1 MPRKGEPRIKI
12 HRDRPRVTDAN
23 RNSRKGRDGT
33 QHGRTATGVRLT
45 PVRNLIN
52 RPMSALGQ
60 KRTFSA
66 ITIYVRYWGVS
77 GHSHLVRAYE
87 STAQAVPPQNPNR
100 RVRVLRASAKIQP
113 HYAEKGGS
121 DGEAIDNRTPAVAR
135 GEDLIDILKV

>member
-1 MPRKGEPRIKI
+1 MS
-12 HRDRPRVTDAN
+12 A
-23 RNSRKGRDGT
+23 
-33 QHGRTATGVRLT
+33 RLLL
-45 PVRNLIN
+45 VSC
-52 RPMSALGQ
+52 MSALGH
-60 KRTFSA
+60 KRTSRA
-66 ITIYVRYWGVS
+66 LGIYVRYWGLS

-121 DGEAIDNRTPAVAR
+121 DGDAIEIRTQAVAR